1 MYLSVLMRNN
11 EFSYSSSCSRNG
23 ADLARYLSSR
33 SGRACMGSY
42 KYFRAPYVDTLV
54 TCSKCDTVLSFPV
67 CIDQVFFL
75 MRNKFSS
82 HQSAR
87 EITNLLEQLDG

>member
-23 ADLARYLSSR
+23 ANLARYLSSR
-33 SGRACMGSY
+33 YGRACMGSY

-54 TCSKCDTVLSFPV
+54 TCSKCDAVLSFPV
-67 CIDQVFFL
+67 CIYQVFL

-82 HQSAR
+82 HRSAR